1 MIGAGYLIAL
11 FGAVIAYVLSKG
23 KSKKTKVPSVENCSY
38 VANITGDCFCSR
50 LTYAAIVKDPW
61 VTFIMLYIFPIIL
74 IFILRLVMLL
84 IGIFKKEEIAQ
95 P

>member
-23 KSKKTKVPSVENCSY
+23 KSKKRKCRVWRIALMLPIPPAIAFAV
-38 VANITGDCFCSR
+38 G
-50 LTYAAIVKDPW
+50 LTNAAIVENLW
-61 VTFIMLYIFPIIL
+61 ATFTMLYIFPI